1 MPKAQM
7 ITSAANPLLKD
18 VRRAVVRGGLTAQG
32 WCVAEGFHLLEEALR
47 SGRPV
52 HAILASEAAAE
63 QAESRA
69 LRVAG
74 SKFTLLSDPLFR
86 NLASTETSQGI
97 IALVE
102 PPHWALE
109 DLFRGNPLIAVL
121 DNIQDPGNAGTIVR
135 AAEGFG
141 ASGAL
146 FVKGS
151 ASPFNPKTLRASA
164 GSIFRLPFVHSVEPA
179 DVIEAL
185 SGQGIEAYAAIA
197 PRPGAPART
206 ASEADLTRPS
216 ALVIGSEAHGVG
228 IRFREACNSVSIP
241 TSGVES
247 LNAAIAA
254 AILLY
259 EAQRQRTAAR

>member
-1 MPKAQM
+1 M

-32 WCVAEGFHLLEEALR
+32 WCVAEGFHLVDEALS

-52 HAILASEAAAE
+52 HAILAAEAAAE
-63 QAESRA
+63 SAEFYARRA
-69 LRVAG
+69 AG
-74 SKFTLLSDPLFR
+74 SKFTLLPDSLFR
-86 NLASTETSQGI
+86 GLASTETSQGI

-102 PPHWALE
+102 PPHWALD
-109 DLFRGNPLIAVL
+109 DLFRGNPLVPVL

-135 AAEGFG
+135 AAEAFG
-141 ASGAL
+141 ASGAV

-164 GSIFRLPFVHSVEPA
+164 GSIFRLPFAHSIEAA
-179 DVIEAL
+179 DTVEAL
-185 SGQGIEAYAAIA
+185 SRHGIDAYAATP
-197 PRPGAPART
+197 PRPGAPARK
-206 ASEADLTRPS
+206 ASEADMTRPC
-216 ALVIGSEAHGVG
+216 ALVIGSEARGVG
-228 IRFREACNSVSIP
+228 IQFQEACESVSIP
-241 TSGVES
+241 TAGVES